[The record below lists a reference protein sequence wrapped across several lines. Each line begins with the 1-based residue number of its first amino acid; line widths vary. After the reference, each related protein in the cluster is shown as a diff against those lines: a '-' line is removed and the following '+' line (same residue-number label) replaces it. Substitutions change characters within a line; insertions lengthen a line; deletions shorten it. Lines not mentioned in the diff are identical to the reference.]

1 LSPDLSLVV
10 PVYNRPEEVAELLA
24 SLAQQSEGGFEV
36 LVVEDGSEHHCRQ
49 EVEAWQQALD
59 LKYFF
64 KANNGPG
71 LSRNYGAERA
81 QGDYLIFLDSD
92 CVAPPGYVAAVR
104 RSLRQTQADAFGGPD
119 RAQAS
124 FTPVQKAINYS
135 MTSFFTTGGIRGSR
149 KSLEQ
154 FHPRSFNMGMS
165 RGAFRRT
172 GGFSALRF
180 GEDIDLSIR
189 IIEAGFK
196 TALFP
201 DAFVYHKRR
210 TRFRQFFKQIFNSG
224 IARINLY
231 RRHPQSLKA
240 VHFFPA
246 LFTLGLL
253 GAVLLAAFAGWPY
266 GLALYLAYALLI
278 FGDALIQSGQLGV
291 ALLSVWASFQ
301 QLLAYG
307 GGFILAFYRRIL
319 RGKGE
324 FARFT
329 RNFYR

>member
-1 LSPDLSLVV
+1 MV

-36 LVVEDGSEHHCRQ
+36 LVVEDGSEHRCRQ

-64 KANNGPG
+64 KANSGPG

-92 CVAPPGYVAAVR
+92 CVAPPDYVAAVR

-154 FHPRSFNMGMS
+154 FHPRSFNMGLS
-165 RGAFRRT
+165 RAAFRRT

-224 IARINLY
+224 IARINLF

-253 GAVLLAAFAGWPY
+253 GAAFLAAFAGWIY
-266 GLALYLAYALLI
+266 GLALYVAYALLI